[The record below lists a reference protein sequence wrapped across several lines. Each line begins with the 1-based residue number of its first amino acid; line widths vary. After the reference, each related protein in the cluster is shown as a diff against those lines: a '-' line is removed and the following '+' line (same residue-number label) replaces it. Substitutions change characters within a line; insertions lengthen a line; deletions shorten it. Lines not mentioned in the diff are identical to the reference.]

1 MQKWKYAE
9 NYGGND
15 YSDYYVVIGRNRD
28 SCLRTNHNYEEV
40 WERLNDVQDELEEE
54 DNTEYGWLI
63 GANFGHWAVGWI
75 ELILVHES
83 APQMLIDSA
92 EDIIYDLDQYP
103 ILNED
108 EYYRKVYEAADEYW
122 RQMSLRERIEM
133 CKEHDVNIFAA
144 RHDYIPDDEELAYAL
159 EMIVEE

>member
-1 MQKWKYAE
+1 MQKWKYE
-9 NYGGND
+9 RDYGGTD
-15 YSDYYVVIGRNRD
+15 YSDYYIVYGRNRD
-28 SCLRTNHNYEEV
+28 SCLLTNHNYEEIMK
-40 WERLNDVQDELEEE
+40 RLQTVYNNLQDNDS
-54 DNTEYGWLI
+54 TEFGWFLD
-63 GANFGHWAVGWI
+63 ARMNHFGPGWI
-75 ELILVHES
+75 EEIFVHED
-83 APQMLIDSA
+83 APQELIDTA
-92 EDIIYDLDQYP
+92 TDILNDLDQYP

-144 RHDYIPDDEELAYAL
+144 RHDYIPDDDELAYAL